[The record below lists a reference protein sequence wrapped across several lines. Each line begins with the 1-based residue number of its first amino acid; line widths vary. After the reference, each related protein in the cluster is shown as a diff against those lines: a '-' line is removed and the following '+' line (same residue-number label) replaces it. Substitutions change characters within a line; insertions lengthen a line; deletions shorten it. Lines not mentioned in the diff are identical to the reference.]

1 MRFSDAPFVNFCLFV
16 FFFLDFFTF
25 YFFFAGV
32 FWISPLC
39 LPVLAFGNTPTCV
52 LSHSDKDHEKISSLK

>member
-1 MRFSDAPFVNFCLFV
+1 MKFSDAPSVYDC
-16 FFFLDFFTF
+16 FFFCLDFFIF
-25 YFFFAGV
+25 YFFFAGG

-39 LPVLAFGNTPTCV
+39 LPIFAFGNTPTYA